1 MSKFYC
7 KNNALAESGKELKK
21 KIEKFETEY
30 NKSEALIRKI
40 NDDSIKIQRKYQE
53 LKYMHLKLKKVFDE
67 DTQKLVINQA
77 KILEVEFQL
86 KRSKI
91 ENNKLTDVSTYNT
104 FPYLKERCAFK
115 YISLEYK
122 YSFILYENKK
132 ILLLILKLNFVVKV

>member
-7 KNNALAESGKELKK
+7 KNNALAEAGKELKK
-21 KIEKFETEY
+21 KIEKLATEH

-53 LKYMHLKLKKVFDE
+53 LKYMHLKLKKLFDE

-77 KILEVEFQL
+77 KVLEVEFQL

-91 ENNKLTDVSTYNT
+91 ENNELNDVSTYNT
-104 FPYLKERCAFK
+104 IPYLKERCAFK
-115 YISLEYK
+115 
-122 YSFILYENKK
+122 
-132 ILLLILKLNFVVKV
+132 